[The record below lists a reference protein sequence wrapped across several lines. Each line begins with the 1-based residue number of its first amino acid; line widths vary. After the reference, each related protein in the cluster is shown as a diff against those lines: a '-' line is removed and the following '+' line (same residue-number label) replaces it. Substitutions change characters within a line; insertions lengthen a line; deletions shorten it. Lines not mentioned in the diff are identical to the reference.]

1 MERSTPLQRISRVL
15 HWIGEFTSRSGTTL
29 AVVLVLVIFGI
40 VLGVNR
46 FPQTWQ
52 TSFATIVSAI
62 TLVMLFV
69 IQHTQSRHQKVL
81 QLKLDE
87 LIRAS
92 PEADDLAV
100 HLEDAP
106 DDELIERE
114 REQIAHHEAM
124 RDDGELEII
133 EFNPGKKP

>member
-1 MERSTPLQRISRVL
+1 
-15 HWIGEFTSRSGTTL
+15 
-29 AVVLVLVIFGI
+29 
-40 VLGVNR
+40 
-46 FPQTWQ
+46 
-52 TSFATIVSAI
+52 
-62 TLVMLFV
+62 
-69 IQHTQSRHQKVL
+69 
-81 QLKLDE
+81 
-87 LIRAS
+87 
-92 PEADDLAV
+92 V

>member
-15 HWIGEFTSRSGTTL
+15 HWIGEFTSSSGKTL

-114 REQIAHHEAM
+114 REQIAHQEAM